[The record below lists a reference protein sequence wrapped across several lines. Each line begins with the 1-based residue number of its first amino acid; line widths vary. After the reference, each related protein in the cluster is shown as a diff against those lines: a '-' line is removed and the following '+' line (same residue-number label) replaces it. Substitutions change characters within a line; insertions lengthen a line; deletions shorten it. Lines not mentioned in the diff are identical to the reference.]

1 MIKFNLVCFAALICL
16 LLTPRI
22 EAQEDNFPVS
32 TEFYFGQKPPGD
44 TPELFSPGVVSRDN
58 YFEHSSAVFSPDL
71 REVYWSAKADGKRYF
86 DMFVSQFKNDRWTE
100 PRIVSFLDTNYSSMG
115 PAISPDGEELYFDKD
130 NDIWVVKRQGGG
142 WSEPERVSDISIP
155 GRSEWIGSVTQDGSI
170 YFKVTTIS
178 PRVDR
183 IYVARRSADGFSAP
197 SELGVNFQSGY
208 VGIGG
213 VYVAPDESYMILEL
227 QLDKRS
233 SGLFVS
239 YSIGE
244 NSWTPLVNLPLGFG
258 RFPGVSPDGR
268 YIFYVTHSGIH
279 WVSANILER
288 LRPDQ
293 SE

>member
-1 MIKFNLVCFAALICL
+1 MLKFNLVCVAALICL
-16 LLTPRI
+16 LLAPRI
-22 EAQEDNFPVS
+22 QAQGDSFPIS

-58 YFEHSSAVFSPDL
+58 YFEHSCAVFSPDL
-71 REVYWSAKADGKRYF
+71 REVYWSAKADGERYF

-100 PRIVSFLDTNYSSMG
+100 PRIVSFLDTNYSTLG
-115 PAISPDGEELYFDKD
+115 PVISPDGKELYFNKD
-130 NDIWVVKRQGGG
+130 NDIWVVKRQGEG
-142 WSEPERVSDISIP
+142 WSEPECVSDISVP
-155 GRSEWIGSVTQDGSI
+155 GRLERIGSVTQNGSI
-170 YFKVTTIS
+170 YFKVITFN

-183 IYVARRSADGFSAP
+183 IYVARRSADGFAAP
-197 SELGVNFQSGY
+197 SELGVDFQSGY
-208 VGIGG
+208 VSIGG
-213 VYVAPDESYMILEL
+213 VCVAPDESYMILEL

-233 SGLFVS
+233 SELFVS

-244 NSWTPLVNLPLGFG
+244 NSWTPVINLPLGFA

-268 YIFYVTHSGIH
+268 YMFYMTHSGIY
-279 WVSANILER
+279 WVSTDILQR